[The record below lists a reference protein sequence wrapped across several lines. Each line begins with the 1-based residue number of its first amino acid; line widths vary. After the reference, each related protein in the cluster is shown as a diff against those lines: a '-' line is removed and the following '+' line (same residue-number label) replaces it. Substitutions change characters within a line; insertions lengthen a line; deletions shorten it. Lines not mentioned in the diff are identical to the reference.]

1 MIKTPR
7 LYLTR
12 LTKKDLENI
21 HRKNCYPEVA
31 KFNTIGIPK
40 NLEETKQFLQ
50 PLFEPQNPEKGV
62 QLCWSIRL
70 KKNKNFIGEIG
81 MQTSTPKYNKAEI
94 HYSLIPHYWKKGFA
108 LEAVKALLNYGFK
121 TLKLHRIE
129 AGVATENV
137 NSIKLLE
144 KTGMKREGMHRKI
157 LPVGG
162 KWIDNYSYAI
172 LEDDFLKEN
181 F

>member
-1 MIKTPR
+1 
-7 LYLTR
+7 
-12 LTKKDLENI
+12 
-21 HRKNCYPEVA
+21 V
-31 KFNTIGIPK
+31 
-40 NLEETKQFLQ
+40 
-50 PLFEPQNPEKGV
+50 
-62 QLCWSIRL
+62 
-70 KKNKNFIGEIG
+70 
-81 MQTSTPKYNKAEI
+81 QTSTPKYNKAEI
-94 HYSLIPHYWKKGFA
+94 YYSLIPHYWKKGFA

-137 NSIKLLE
+137 NSLRLLE